1 MSAQWKGSHS
11 SKEDISK
18 ELVINSSLPVGQ
30 EAVSSKHKIGQARFP
45 QLSLPREQG
54 EVMGME
60 SHFQR
65 EVQRN
70 YRKQVPKTSPLF
82 LCQVIAGGKQ

>member
-30 EAVSSKHKIGQARFP
+30 EAVSGKHKIGQARIP
-45 QLSLPREQG
+45 PALPSEQG

-60 SHFQR
+60 SHSQR

-70 YRKQVPKTSPLF
+70 DRKQVPKT
-82 LCQVIAGGKQ
+82 